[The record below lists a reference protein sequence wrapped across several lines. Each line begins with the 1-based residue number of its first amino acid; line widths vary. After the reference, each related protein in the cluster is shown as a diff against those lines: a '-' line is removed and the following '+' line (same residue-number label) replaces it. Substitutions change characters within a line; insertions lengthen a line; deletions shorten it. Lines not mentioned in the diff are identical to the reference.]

1 MEIVQSIPGM
11 LFRLIL
17 NLWKKMLSLRAG
29 GTTFDP
35 EVVDHKDGNFLVFLN
50 IEPGYDEVVFKRLQV
65 KGCDLADTETL
76 LLTYGIVDYIPKGEW
91 RHDEFPLRIVVP
103 PKTRKK
109 TFPPIPIMIRPR
121 TDVENVTF
129 VLTGGILNRLSAT
142 RTLLD

>member
-1 MEIVQSIPGM
+1 MEILQSIPGM

-65 KGCDLADTETL
+65 KGCDLADTDTTPGQL
-76 LLTYGIVDYIPKGEW
+76 GIDEYFPTGEW
-91 RHDEFPLRIVVP
+91 LHDEFPLRIVVP
-103 PKTRKK
+103 PKSRKK

-129 VLTGGILNRLSAT
+129 VLTGGILNRLSAK
-142 RTLLD
+142 RTLRD